1 MARVTDIFLLLG
13 YVALAT
19 TLVIHKNT
27 KDVIDAGGNAFA
39 NSVKAAVNG

>member
-1 MARVTDIFLLLG
+1 MGRLSDVLLMLT

-27 KDVIDAGGNAFA
+27 SAVINAGGHAFSE
-39 NSVKAAVNG
+39 SVKAAVNG